1 MNDACL
7 SQAECAFGE
16 IFRRFRILALPLE
29 FDLAKSM
36 LIFRVCCKLHNFAIR
51 ERDPFY
57 DTYGGVGTRV
67 DPPLTEHEAEGPR
80 AREGNAAMKQRRD
93 EWARALKRAGLY
105 RRTRRS

>member
-1 MNDACL
+1 M
-7 SQAECAFGE
+7 ECVNSNKIIENEHDF
-16 IFRRFRILALPLE
+16 IVVLPL
-29 FDLAKSM
+29 SM
-36 LIFRVCCKLHNFAIR
+36 QESALHNFAIR

-57 DTYGGVGTRV
+57 DTYGGVGPRV

-105 RRTRRS
+105 RRTRRN